1 MADTGGTEVFIWIQ
15 HHIPPTTPIFGRS
28 TSTMLRTILL
38 SVALL
43 ALGSAHAQCTSCAID
58 PTCTASPAY
67 PTLCPLQPPDATAGE
82 AYASDITFWL
92 PANFTDPGTGTNVNF
107 LQMTI
112 TSVTGLPFG
121 MELTA
126 NDPLGIYYPQ
136 MDQYGCARLCGTPI
150 GSGTYTIAINISAQV
165 EASGFTLTV
174 PQTFGVTLV
183 VQAGSGGNA
192 SFTFTPNSGCGSADV
207 QFTALLDGS
216 PSPTSYAWDF
226 GNGNTSNSATPS
238 ASFTTPGDHVV
249 TLTTTIGGFVLT
261 DVVLGGVG
269 DNWCGDVEEPSL
281 FGACTGNPD
290 LYYVLTDGNGNS
302 TTSSSGSNSTSET
315 WNNVDQLLA
324 NPPYSI
330 AFFDEDPVSQDDD
343 LGTFNI
349 PPGSNGVV
357 PFALGNG
364 TFGSLTISVEP
375 QLVFAD
381 TDTIRVFPAPQ
392 LSTSYDTAAA
402 LLCATDTIPLTYT
415 WYNNGDTVPGVN
427 GPCVPT
433 DSTGLWWGV
442 ATNAFGCTAN
452 SDTIVVCP
460 AAVIEANGQ
469 VLLVQGDFESFAW
482 SLNGEPLPGAND
494 PFLVAGTGGL
504 YSVTVTTATGC
515 TLSAEYALIIT
526 ALAEAV
532 DAEAII
538 AFPNPNNGRF
548 NLVLPSDMQ
557 QASISVFDPSGRV
570 CWSGPQ
576 RNAPSQ
582 VIQLPNAAAGR
593 YLVVVRAGE
602 RVRTLNVVVQ

>member
-1 MADTGGTEVFIWIQ
+1 MVFAATLHYSPSNPDLRAV
-15 HHIPPTTPIFGRS
+15 HHP
-28 TSTMLRTILL
+28 MLRTLLL
-38 SVALL
+38 SIALL
-43 ALGSAHAQCTSCAID
+43 ALGSARAQCTSCAID
-58 PTCTASPAY
+58 ATCSATPAY
-67 PTLCPLQPPDATAGE
+67 PTLCPLQPPDATAGV

-92 PANFTDPGTGTNVNF
+92 PANFTDPNTNTNVDF

-121 MELTA
+121 MELTP
-126 NDPLGIYYPQ
+126 NEPLGIYYPQ
-136 MDQYGCARLCGTPI
+136 VDQYGCARLCGTPI

-165 EASGFTLTV
+165 EASGFTLVV

-192 SFTFTPNSGCGSADV
+192 SFTFSPNSGCGSSDV

-216 PSPTSYAWDF
+216 PAPTSYAWDF

-238 ASFTTPGDHVV
+238 ASFDTPGDHVV

-281 FGACTGNPD
+281 FGACTGDPD

-302 TTSSSGSNSTSET
+302 TTSSSGDNSASET
-315 WNNVDQLLA
+315 WNNVGQLLA

-375 QLVFAD
+375 QLAFTD
-381 TDTIRVFPAPQ
+381 TDTVRVFPAPH

-402 LLCATDTIPLTYT
+402 ELCATDTIPLTYV
-415 WYNNGDTVPGVN
+415 WYNDGDTVPGVT

-433 DSTGLWWGV
+433 DSTGLWWGL

-460 AAVIEANGQ
+460 SITIEASGQ
-469 VLLVQGDFESFAW
+469 VLLVQGDFESYLW
-482 SLNGEPLPGAND
+482 SLNGEPLPGADD
-494 PFLVAGTGGL
+494 PFVVAATGGL
-504 YSVTVTTATGC
+504 YSVMVNTATGC
-515 TLSAEYALIIT
+515 TLTDEYALIIT
-526 ALAEAV
+526 ALQEEADEEV
-532 DAEAII
+532 IV

-548 NLVLPSDMQ
+548 NLVLPSGMQ
-557 QASISVFDPSGRV
+557 QASISVFDPGGRL
-570 CWSGPQ
+570 CWNGPQ
-576 RNAPSQ
+576 RNGPVQ
-582 VIQLPNAAAGR
+582 VIQLPDAAAGR
-593 YLVVVRAGE
+593 YVITVRAGE
-602 RVRTLNVVVQ
+602 KVRSLNIVVVRGH